1 MSPAKP
7 RAAAIRA
14 AAPAGFSF
22 AATVESHGWRNLAP
36 YSFDEDTGRLHA
48 VWRLSGGPP
57 VGLELREV
65 AGGVG
70 ARPNRAL
77 TAVERTAVLSRLRY
91 AFSFDADT
99 SGLHALCRRV
109 PHLRWIARRGMG
121 RLLRGEDLFEDALK
135 TLLTTNCTWTQTIA
149 MTRRLVDVCGT
160 VDPQS
165 GGRAFPSPEAVLV
178 AGAAKLDADVRLGY
192 RTRAALELA
201 ELASEGGLDPVLTEP
216 PPAARKRIR
225 SWFGFGPY
233 AAASLLQVLGRNDE
247 VVVDSWAT
255 AQAREHFFG
264 GRRCT
269 PAQIRRIYAP
279 YGAEAGKIAWFDLN
293 REHFGVR
300 GPRPEVARRPR
311 A

>member
-1 MSPAKP
+1 MTAHKT

-14 AAPAGFSF
+14 AAPDGFSF
-22 AATVESHGWRNLAP
+22 AATVQSHGWRNLAP
-36 YSFDEDTGRLHA
+36 YAFDDATGTLA
-48 VWRLSGGPP
+48 VVWRLQNDAP

-65 AGGVG
+65 AGGIS

-77 TAVERTAVLSRLRY
+77 TAGERTAVLARIRY
-91 AFSFDADT
+91 AFAFDADT
-99 SGLHALCRRV
+99 SGLHAMCRRE

-149 MTRRLVDVCGT
+149 MTRRLVDVCGP
-160 VDPQS
+160 VDSKS
-165 GGRAFPSPEAVLV
+165 GGRAFPSPRAVLA
-178 AGAAKLDADVRLGY
+178 AGAALLDAEVRLGY
-192 RTRAALELA
+192 RTRAAIELA
-201 ELASEGGLDPVLTEP
+201 ELAAEDGLAAVLAED

-255 AQAREHFFG
+255 AQARLHFFG
-264 GRRCT
+264 GRKCT

-279 YGAEAGKIAWFDLN
+279 YGPEAARIAWFDLN

-300 GPRPEVARRPR
+300 GKRPKLRT
-311 A
+311 